1 MKPHSEL
8 ARLDFP
14 TECRVSFR
22 QPVTRVGF
30 IDGGWWPRSTDLTA
44 ELPALLEVLWTAG
57 RDITRISY
65 RADAWTAAPPEMIIE
80 GRRVDLTRDDYQ
92 NPLLI
97 TASDCARQDIIDL
110 LVVPSQTDPA
120 VADRMLRLASEPGN
134 ANSPARVLEM
144 ARS

>member
-1 MKPHSEL
+1 MKPQSETT
-8 ARLDFP
+8 RLDFP

-22 QPVTRVGF
+22 QPVTRLGF
-30 IDGGWWPRSTDLTA
+30 IDGGWWPRSTDLSA

-57 RDITRISY
+57 RDITRISF
-65 RADAWTAAPPEMIIE
+65 RADAWDAAPPEMIIE

-92 NPLLI
+92 NPVLI
-97 TASDCARQDIIDL
+97 SAADSARQDIIDL
-110 LVVPSQTDPA
+110 LVIPCQTDPA

>member
-1 MKPHSEL
+1 MKPHSDTP
-8 ARLDFP
+8 RLDFP

-22 QPVTRVGF
+22 QPVTRLGF
-30 IDGGWWPRSTDLTA
+30 LDGGWWPRSTDLSA

-57 RDITRISY
+57 RDITRISF
-65 RADAWTAAPPEMIIE
+65 RADAWNPAPPEMIIE
-80 GRRVDLTRDDYQ
+80 GRRVDLSCDDYQ

-97 TASDCARQDIIDL
+97 SATDSTRQDIIDL
-110 LVVPSQTDPA
+110 LVIPCQTEPVA
-120 VADRMLRLASEPGN
+120 ADRMLRLASEPGN